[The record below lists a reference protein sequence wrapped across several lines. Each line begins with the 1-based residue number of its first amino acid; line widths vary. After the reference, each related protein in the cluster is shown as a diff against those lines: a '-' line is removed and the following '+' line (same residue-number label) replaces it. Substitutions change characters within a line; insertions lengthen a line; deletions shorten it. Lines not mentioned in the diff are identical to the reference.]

1 MDTTESPSGI
11 GNFSLLVELKGFNM
25 IKKSALT
32 LALVGAFAAPAMAGG
47 FTNGG
52 FENGTTSGWTV
63 GSGYVYNASTSNTS
77 ALNPNEFLPGGSAFS
92 AGASAIAITNSGGTD
107 AISGAATTYN
117 GAHAVR
123 VNDSSNN
130 YSVNVIKQT
139 VANYTDAQ
147 IVFEWNAILESSHGS
162 TDSDAFNL
170 TLRDD
175 TTGLNLFSKS
185 FSSATAPGS
194 FTYLNNGWYTSG
206 WQVETLNVS
215 ALSGHTF
222 TLSLLATDCPYG
234 GHAGYVYLD
243 GFGSTQVPNVPT
255 AVPEPESY
263 ALMLAGLGLMG
274 AVARRRNKK
283 SAA

>member
-1 MDTTESPSGI
+1 
-11 GNFSLLVELKGFNM
+11 M
-25 IKKSALT
+25 IKKTTLT
-32 LALVGAFAAPAMAGG
+32 LALVSAFAAPAMAGG

-52 FENGTTSGWTV
+52 FETGTFSGWTT
-63 GSGYVYNASTSNTS
+63 GGGYIAYNAPTNN
-77 ALNPNEFLPGGSAFS
+77 LNPASYLGAGHSANAISITNAGGVD
-92 AGASAIAITNSGGTD
+92 AIT
-107 AISGAATTYN
+107 GAATTYN
-117 GAHAVR
+117 GQHAAK

-130 YSVNVIKQT
+130 YSVNVIQQKVT
-139 VANYTDAQ
+139 NYADSQ
-147 IVFEWNAILESSHGS
+147 IVFEWNAVLDGSHGL

-175 TTGLNLFSKS
+175 TNGSILVQRSY
-185 FSSATAPGS
+185 SSASAAS
-194 FTYLNNGWYTSG
+194 ASLFTRLRNGWYTSG
-206 WQVETLNVS
+206 WQVETLGVT
-215 ALSGHTF
+215 AGHDY
-222 TLSLLATDCPYG
+222 TLSLLAVDCSYG

-243 GFGSTQVPNVPT
+243 GFAATQVPNVPT